1 MTENNYCVIMAGG
14 VGSRFWPFSRN
25 KKPKQF
31 LDFFGTGRSL
41 LQMTIDRFRPIV
53 PIENILIVT
62 NVIYR
67 DLVLEQIPDLKAEQV
82 LCEPA
87 RRNTAP
93 CIAYAAARIKAMA
106 KPTPNPSLK
115 GGESHSGTTNKI
127 RIVVAPSDH
136 LILQEETFRQTIQ
149 QGFDFIENN
158 DALLTLG
165 MKPTRPETGYGY
177 IQMGE
182 NAYPKP
188 LPECTP
194 QSHELCRGPREG
206 KGLLGEEAKG
216 ESLEARGNDICKVKA
231 FTEKPNL
238 ELAKVFLESG
248 DFLWNSG
255 IFIWSLDSILNAFQ
269 EFLPEMANKFA
280 EGDKVMGTADE
291 DAFIQQMFPTCPSIS
306 IDYGVMEK
314 AKNVH
319 VIPSDFG
326 WSDLGT
332 WGSLYELSDK
342 DENENVTLHADAT
355 YYDSHGNIVTLPKG
369 RLAVV
374 QGLEDCIVAESD
386 GVLLICKRDAEQ
398 QIRQFF
404 MDAEVKYEGKFS

>member
-25 KKPKQF
+25 HKPKQF

-67 DLVLEQIPDLKAEQV
+67 DLVLEQIPDLTPEQV

-93 CIAYAAARIKAMA
+93 CIAYAAWRIKSIDPKA
-106 KPTPNPSLK
+106 T
-115 GGESHSGTTNKI
+115 
-127 RIVVAPSDH
+127 IVVSPSDH
-136 LILQEETFRQTIQ
+136 LVLDTPEFQRVVKSAM
-149 QGFDFIENN
+149 DFASTS
-158 DALLTLG
+158 DAIVTLG

-182 NAYPKP
+182 KA
-188 LPECTP
+188 
-194 QSHELCRGPREG
+194 
-206 KGLLGEEAKG
+206 EE
-216 ESLEARGNDICKVKA
+216 DICRVKA

-238 ELAKVFLESG
+238 ELAKVFLDSG

-255 IFIWSLDSILNAFQ
+255 IFLWSLASINEAFNAY
-269 EFLPEMANKFA
+269 LPDIATKFA
-280 EGDKVMGTADE
+280 EGEGIMGTADE

-314 AKNVH
+314 AKNVY
-319 VIPSDFG
+319 VMPSDFG

-332 WGSLYELSDK
+332 WGSLYDLSEK
-342 DENENVTLHADAT
+342 DEHNNVTLHSDAS

-369 RLAVV
+369 HLAVIH
-374 QGLEDCIVAESD
+374 GLEDSIVAESD
-386 GVLLICKRDAEQ
+386 GVLLICKREAEQ

-404 MDAEVKYEGKFS
+404 MDAEVQYEGKFS

>member
-188 LPECTP
+188 LPE
-194 QSHELCRGPREG
+194 G

-216 ESLEARGNDICKVKA
+216 ESLEAKGNDICKVKA

-404 MDAEVKYEGKFS
+404 MDAEVKYEGEFS

>member
-25 KKPKQF
+25 HKPKQF

-41 LQMTIDRFRPIV
+41 LQMTVDRFRPIV

-62 NVIYR
+62 NVLYR
-67 DLVLEQIPDLKAEQV
+67 EEVLAQIPDMRAEQV

-93 CIAYAAARIKAMA
+93 CIAYAAARIEAMRRLSNKANS
-106 KPTPNPSLK
+106 TENV
-115 GGESHSGTTNKI
+115 N
-127 RIVVAPSDH
+127 IVVAPSDH
-136 LILQEETFRQTIQ
+136 LILQEDQFRLTIE
-149 QGFDFIENN
+149 QGFNFIQEH

-177 IQMGE
+177 IQ
-182 NAYPKP
+182 
-188 LPECTP
+188 
-194 QSHELCRGPREG
+194 R
-206 KGLLGEEAKG
+206 GEEATKQDDNNTTG
-216 ESLEARGNDICKVKA
+216 EGIYKVKA

-255 IFIWSLDSILNAFQ
+255 IFVWTLRSIQDAFKQ
-269 EFLPEMANKFA
+269 FLPEVAEKFM
-280 EGDKVMGTADE
+280 MGME
-291 DAFIQQMFPTCPSIS
+291 DNNQASPLGTEKEEAFIQEIFPTCPSIS

-314 AKNVH
+314 ATNVH
-319 VIPSDFG
+319 VMPSDFG

-332 WGSLYELSDK
+332 WGSLYELSEK
-342 DENENVTLHADAT
+342 DEHNNVTLHCDAT
-355 YYDSHGNIVTLPKG
+355 YYDIHGNIVNLPEG
-369 RLAVV
+369 HLAVV
-374 QGLEDCIVAESD
+374 QGLEDCIVAESE
-386 GVLLICKRDAEQ
+386 GVLLICKKDAEQ

-404 MDAEVKYEGKFS
+404 MDAEMKHGGKFS

>member
-1 MTENNYCVIMAGG
+1 MKENNYCVIMAGG

-216 ESLEARGNDICKVKA
+216 ESLEAKGEMICKVKA

-280 EGDKVMGTADE
+280 EGDNVMGTADE

-404 MDAEVKYEGKFS
+404 MDAEVKYEGEFS

>member
-1 MTENNYCVIMAGG
+1 MNENNYCVIMAGG

-25 KKPKQF
+25 EKPKQF

-62 NVIYR
+62 NVLYR
-67 DLVLEQIPDLKAEQV
+67 DQVLGQISDLHPEQV

-93 CIAYAAARIKAMA
+93 CIAYAMARVQAMERERSAGYETKSKA
-106 KPTPNPSLK
+106 
-115 GGESHSGTTNKI
+115 

-149 QGFDFIENN
+149 QGFDFIEKN

-165 MKPTRPETGYGY
+165 MRPTRPETGYGY

-182 NAYPKP
+182 DAYLK
-188 LPECTP
+188 ETK
-194 QSHELCRGPREG
+194 G
-206 KGLLGEEAKG
+206 KG
-216 ESLEARGNDICKVKA
+216 ICKVKA
-231 FTEKPNL
+231 FTEKPNI
-238 ELAKVFLESG
+238 ELARVFLGSG

-255 IFIWSLDSILNAFQ
+255 IFIWNLQSIQAAFRD
-269 EFLPEMANKFA
+269 FLPEIAEKFSSGREIIGTNK
-280 EGDKVMGTADE
+280 EE
-291 DAFIQQMFPTCPSIS
+291 SFIQDIFPTCPSIS

-314 AKNVH
+314 AQNVY
-319 VIPSDFG
+319 VMPSDFG

-332 WGSLYELSDK
+332 WGSLYDLSEK
-342 DENENVTLHADAT
+342 DEDRNVTLHSEAI
-355 YYDSHGNIVTLPKG
+355 YYDSHGNVVTLPKG
-369 RLAVV
+369 HLAVIH
-374 QGLEDCIVAESD
+374 GLDDCIVAESD

-404 MDAEVKYEGKFS
+404 MDAEVKFKGKYN